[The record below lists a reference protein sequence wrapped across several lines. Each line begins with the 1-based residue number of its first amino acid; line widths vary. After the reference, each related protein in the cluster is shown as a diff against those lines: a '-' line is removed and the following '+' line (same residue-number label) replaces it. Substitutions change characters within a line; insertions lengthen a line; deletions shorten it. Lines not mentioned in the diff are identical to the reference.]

1 MAMRVGF
8 VGSNM
13 RSLFVTMWRSMLE
26 DVEGTSHVPLRMASS
41 VMERCCLRMRRERT
55 TMAEETLRRRAI
67 RGRRR
72 EYTKHT
78 MVV

>member
-1 MAMRVGF
+1 
-8 VGSNM
+8 
-13 RSLFVTMWRSMLE
+13 MLE
-26 DVEGTSHVPLRMASS
+26 DVEGTHVPLRMASS

-55 TMAEETLRRRAI
+55 TMAEETLRR
-67 RGRRR
+67 GRRR